1 MFHRSSSGPGHRG
14 SQDGPTSRRRRHDA
28 EANPLRRATD
38 RTRSRWLLVFVL
50 SCVLA
55 VACGVEVGL
64 TAMDNGLRAAAEQ
77 ARHRHLVKA
86 TTIGETTRHIP
97 TRANAATTTAP
108 AQWQF
113 PPASRHT
120 SALPVPAGTPV
131 GHTVALWV
139 DDTGEAASPPRGRTE
154 LASDA
159 VAAGAAGAGLITLA
173 AAGVVFLRL
182 RRVEARNL
190 AQWERDWERVEP
202 GWSGRLRP
210 GREADDD

>member
-1 MFHRSSSGPGHRG
+1 M
-14 SQDGPTSRRRRHDA
+14 
-28 EANPLRRATD
+28 
-38 RTRSRWLLVFVL
+38 
-50 SCVLA
+50 
-55 VACGVEVGL
+55 
-64 TAMDNGLRAAAEQ
+64 
-77 ARHRHLVKA
+77 
-86 TTIGETTRHIP
+86 
-97 TRANAATTTAP
+97 
-108 AQWQF
+108 
-113 PPASRHT
+113 
-120 SALPVPAGTPV
+120 

-139 DDTGEAASPPRGRTE
+139 DDTGEAASAPRGGTE